1 MYRPHHGMKVRISM
15 IEHQKR
21 LIDLLRLVYAAVLK
35 LHPPRLGKLVEL
47 IAADAL
53 KLGNARLI
61 LQKFI
66 EELYYTLPP
75 RRRGVYNR
83 YMSWGRFSH
92 GDIMAARSF
101 LPSPSC
107 RYREDPNRSL

>member
-66 EELYYTLPP
+66 EDLYYPLPP

-83 YMSWGRFSH
+83 YMSRGRSSH
-92 GDIMAARSF
+92 DDIGGGEKCLASRHF
-101 LPSPSC
+101 
-107 RYREDPNRSL
+107 